1 MQEYTNINQ
10 GNSFIRAIAKET
22 EANFPRIKTIFKA
35 EDLGGWDEIQAKFF
49 DEGTI
54 FDKIRAKK
62 ST

>member
-1 MQEYTNINQ
+1 MGFRPVNL
-10 GNSFIRAIAKET
+10 AIAKET
-22 EANFPRIKTIFKA
+22 EGTFPQIKTIFKA
-35 EDLGGWDEIQAKFF
+35 EDLGAWDEIQAKFF